1 MAGGSAGGF
10 VAAGVFVIDAGED
23 RREGG
28 ETGADDADGDFG
40 VSVW

>member
-1 MAGGSAGGF
+1 MAGSSTGGF
-10 VAAGVFVIDAGED
+10 VAAGVFVVDAGEE
-23 RREGG
+23 RREGR